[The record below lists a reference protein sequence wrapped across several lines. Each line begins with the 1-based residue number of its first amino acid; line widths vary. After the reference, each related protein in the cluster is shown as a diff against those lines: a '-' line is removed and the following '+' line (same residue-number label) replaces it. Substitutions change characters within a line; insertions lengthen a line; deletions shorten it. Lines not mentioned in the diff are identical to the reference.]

1 MTPLCEKIA
10 FGMLR
15 GINVATGRELLRR
28 AGSPGAVFAAGE
40 EALAAI
46 LGRPGGIASAAYRSD
61 IARRARAEEAFALG
75 SGVRPLFF
83 TDDDYPRRL
92 LDCDDAPALLYA
104 TGTPL
109 PPDTRTVAI
118 VGTRHCTPYGVQF
131 TDRLVRGIAER
142 YGRVAIVSGLAYG
155 IDAAAHRAALR
166 EGLPTVAV
174 MANPLNT
181 VYPADHR
188 DLAAQIVAR
197 GGMLLS
203 EYPTSAQMH
212 RGFFLARNRIV
223 AGMADATIVV
233 ESDIRGGAMS
243 TARLA
248 AAYNRELFAA
258 PGRATDATSRGCL
271 DLLARSEALLA
282 RDADDIAAAL
292 GWTPAAEGTQHELLL
307 ELTPEQQRI
316 VDHIRLHPADTVN
329 DIAVALST
337 PYPALSAILF
347 ELEMSDVVA
356 TLPGGRYAV
365 LDR

>member
-1 MTPLCEKIA
+1 
-10 FGMLR
+10 
-15 GINVATGRELLRR
+15 
-28 AGSPGAVFAAGE
+28 
-40 EALAAI
+40 
-46 LGRPGGIASAAYRSD
+46 
-61 IARRARAEEAFALG
+61 
-75 SGVRPLFF
+75 
-83 TDDDYPRRL
+83 
-92 LDCDDAPALLYA
+92 ALLYA

-109 PPDTRTVAI
+109 PPATRPVAI

-131 TDRLVRGIAER
+131 TDRLVHGIAER

-197 GGMLLS
+197 GGILLS
-203 EYPTSAQMH
+203 EYPTSAHMH

-223 AGMADATIVV
+223 AGIADATIVV

-271 DLLARSEALLA
+271 ELLARSEALLV

-292 GWTPAAEGTQHELLL
+292 GWTPAAEGTQRELLL

-329 DIAVALST
+329 DIAAALST
-337 PYPALSAILF
+337 PYPALTAILF